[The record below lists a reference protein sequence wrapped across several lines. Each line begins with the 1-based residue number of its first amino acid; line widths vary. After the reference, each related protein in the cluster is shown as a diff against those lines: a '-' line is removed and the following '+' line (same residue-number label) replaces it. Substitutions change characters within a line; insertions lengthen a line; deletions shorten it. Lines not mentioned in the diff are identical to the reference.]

1 MIDGHLLPFGRIYR
15 SGTNIAGPQIM
26 TSLVSEM
33 PRFQRI
39 LCRITQLSDGRPD
52 ALTQLQIKPDRSHA
66 VFVRVH
72 ELPPGSPSF
81 RPQLLASHS
90 KLPTLAQFT
99 DDPGALRTSQAFL
112 QRIT

>member
-26 TSLVSEM
+26 TSLVFEM

-39 LCRITQLSDGRPD
+39 HCRITQLSDSRPD

-81 RPQLLASHS
+81 RPQLPRVIFTSALT
-90 KLPTLAQFT
+90 PTDSSLTEVAV
-99 DDPGALRTSQAFL
+99 P
-112 QRIT
+112 